1 MRFITKADFQKHFN
15 FFKSYFLF
23 ERSDRTVLIEDF
35 SLGEKN
41 LIGMSMNCHVIFWVC
56 LLKMTKMMIAV
67 IINCNYFDGKNHE
80 NNVNIT
86 AIMIAMIVTVMVK
99 KAMIKWLWWW

>member
-41 LIGMSMNCHVIFWVC
+41 LIGMSMNCHVIF
-56 LLKMTKMMIAV
+56 
-67 IINCNYFDGKNHE
+67 
-80 NNVNIT
+80 
-86 AIMIAMIVTVMVK
+86 
-99 KAMIKWLWWW
+99 